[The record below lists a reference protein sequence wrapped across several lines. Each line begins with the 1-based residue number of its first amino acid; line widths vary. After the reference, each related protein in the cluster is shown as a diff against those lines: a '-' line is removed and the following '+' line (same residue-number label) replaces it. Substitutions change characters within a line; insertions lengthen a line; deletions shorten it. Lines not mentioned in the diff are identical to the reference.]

1 MQSFF
6 DLIGDTKGELNHF
19 FKVTFRNSNNPNF
32 RDMQPNIVMGINKNA
47 IILQEESSRETII
60 RIQLDEIMNWGLNKD
75 IFVVCYGDRFEM
87 TKVYFQCYNPYEIS
101 ELLFNY
107 ANQKVDQTGNM
118 LDRYEKLDEF
128 IINPKTRKVN
138 VFNFK

>member
-1 MQSFF
+1 
-6 DLIGDTKGELNHF
+6 
-19 FKVTFRNSNNPNF
+19 
-32 RDMQPNIVMGINKNA
+32 
-47 IILQEESSRETII
+47 
-60 RIQLDEIMNWGLNKD
+60 MNWGLNKD

-128 IINPKTRKVN
+128 VINPKTRKVN